1 MDTAAA
7 RVDDEISI
15 RELVAILASQKWL
28 VLWIAAAITLAGGI
42 ASLVVPKYY
51 RAVTIVSPV
60 SNSPNASQLGG
71 LGSLVS
77 QFGGLAS
84 LAGVSL
90 AADNKR
96 AESVAVLESEALTES
111 YIRDNNLLPVLYA
124 SKWDAVHRRFT
135 VTNPEKMPTLWKAND
150 YFKKKIRDVTVDTK
164 TGLVWLRISWKDP
177 KLAAKWANDLVKLA
191 NDTLRNAAIAESE
204 RNIAYL
210 NQQAAKTD
218 QVGVKQAIY
227 TILQTEINKEMLARG
242 NDQYA
247 FKVLDPAFA
256 PERPYFPLPLLWTAA
271 AFAGG
276 LFLGCVVA
284 IVRATWRG

>member
-1 MDTAAA
+1 MDTAT
-7 RVDDEISI
+7 RIDDEISV
-15 RELVAILASQKWL
+15 RELIAVLTRQKWL
-28 VLWIAAAITLAGGI
+28 IFSIAAVVTLAG
-42 ASLVVPKYY
+42 AVATKVVPKSY
-51 RAVTIVSPV
+51 RAVTIISPV
-60 SNSPNASQLGG
+60 SNSAGASQLGG
-71 LGSLVS
+71 LSSLVS

-96 AESVAVLESEALTES
+96 SESVAVLESEALTED
-111 YIRDNNLLPVLYA
+111 YIRQNNLLPVLYA
-124 SKWDAVHRRFT
+124 SKWDAVNRRFR
-135 VTNPEKMPTLWKAND
+135 VTDPEKMPTLWKAND
-150 YFKKKIRDVTVDTK
+150 YFKKRIREVSVDSK
-164 TGLVWLRISWKDP
+164 TGLVVLEISWKDP

-191 NDTLRNAAIAESE
+191 NDTIRSQAIAESE

-218 QVGVKQAIY
+218 VVGVKQAIY

-247 FKVLDPAFA
+247 FKVLDPAFP
-256 PERPYFPLPLLWTAA
+256 PERASFPQPLLWVAA
-271 AFAGG
+271 ALAGG

-284 IVRATWRG
+284 IVRATWMG